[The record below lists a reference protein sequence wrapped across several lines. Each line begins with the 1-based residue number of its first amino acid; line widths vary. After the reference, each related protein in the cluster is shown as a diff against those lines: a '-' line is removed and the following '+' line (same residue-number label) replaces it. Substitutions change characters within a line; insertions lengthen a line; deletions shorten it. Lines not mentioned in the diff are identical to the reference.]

1 MVDIGYLL
9 SSDSALFSDF
19 SFGTVSNILVEP
31 VYVGETQKKIIG
43 SFLTDCSKQRSMAN
57 ENVSADSKDGAIEEL
72 ENEKLKKVD
81 ERKRGRLR
89 NREPY

>member
-19 SFGTVSNILVEP
+19 SFGMVSNLLVEP
-31 VYVGETQKKIIG
+31 VYVGETQKKIMALL
-43 SFLTDCSKQRSMAN
+43 SDCSKQRSMAN

-72 ENEKLKKVD
+72 ENEKLKKVY

-89 NREPY
+89 NRGPY